1 MPQLRYSSV
10 RPLLE
15 ERPQRTELG
24 SLQGNSGGHCMSAAL
39 YQKTGIDRFAHQ
51 VTKVKTRNRTA

>member
-1 MPQLRYSSV
+1 MPQLRYGRV

-39 YQKTGIDRFAHQ
+39 NQQTGVDRFANQ
-51 VTKVKTRNRTA
+51 VTKVKTRNGTA